1 MKREMQNEK
10 PLFFLRLS
18 PGVLFAL
25 VMGKWMDWLVEKPVE
40 ANVNKR

>member
-18 PGVLFAL
+18 PVVLFAL
-25 VMGKWMDWLVEKPVE
+25 VMGILMDWVGD
-40 ANVNKR
+40 KRS